1 MDADLG
7 GWGGG
12 GGGAHGRHSST
23 NSKCGVFVLAPAPVI
38 SHLHPP
44 PLPYTV
50 YNILFLRFVCVPVL
64 MYFSLTFLLL
74 LPLMMLRNGGV
85 IFAYVACL
93 KYYSDPRGACLKAV

>member
-12 GGGAHGRHSST
+12 GGGGGAHGIAQRTASVGFLFLHLPLLSPTSS
-23 NSKCGVFVLAPAPVI
+23 
-38 SHLHPP
+38 
-44 PLPYTV
+44 PLPFTV
-50 YNILFLRFVCVPVL
+50 YNILFLRFVCIPVL

-93 KYYSDPRGACLKAV
+93 KYYSDPRGACIKAV